1 MRVVLSLVP
10 VVISGLVAAGSL
22 ILGVVQGWRATRAA
36 RQAQSH
42 VAPTIESRLQDVAAS
57 MSKASELLGLVQ
69 VEIEARAERAK
80 QLAAQVEEGK
90 RLASLN
96 QGQIDAIAG
105 LVRGQVAAE
114 GKRSLWWTA
123 TISALFLCGRCRRND
138 SGHVTCASSQ
148 LVAAPQARVQP

>member
-1 MRVVLSLVP
+1 MRVVLP
-10 VVISGLVAAGSL
+10 VAPIVAMLVAAVAVVVA
-22 ILGVVQGWRATRAA
+22 GVIQGWTARGRLAA
-36 RQAQSH
+36 RQAEG
-42 VAPTIESRLQDVAAS
+42 TLESRLQDVAAS

-90 RLASLN
+90 KLASLN

-114 GKRSLWWTA
+114 GKRSLWWTVAINTLLFVAGVAA
-123 TISALFLCGRCRRND
+123 TIA
-138 SGHVTCASSQ
+138 VTL
-148 LVAAPQARVQP
+148 LVHPLS